1 MYMAVRECTHV
12 CHMCAGA
19 YGGPGFPELEFIGSC
34 EPLYVS
40 SGDQT
45 QGCEPLNHLS
55 SS

>member
-1 MYMAVRECTHV
+1 MCMAVRECTHV

-40 SGDQT
+40 SGDQI
-45 QGCEPLNHLS
+45 QGSEPLNHLS